1 MVSNKQLIAAVED
14 QDVMR
19 LVDIARKGLLYSTFE
34 VLASYLA
41 FTQNEW
47 SHFLNT
53 TVRTLQRYKK
63 DKKPL
68 PQPISERIIQIQM
81 IYQLGLDVFD
91 DQASFDQWLNM
102 KSIALGG
109 RKPKDLL
116 DSSFGIEVVK
126 DELNRI
132 EYGLFA

>member
-1 MVSNKQLIAAVED
+1 MVSNKQLIAAVEE

-116 DSSFGIEVVK
+116 IAPLAS
-126 DELNRI
+126 RW
-132 EYGLFA
+132 

>member
-1 MVSNKQLIAAVED
+1 
-14 QDVMR
+14 
-19 LVDIARKGLLYSTFE
+19 
-34 VLASYLA
+34 
-41 FTQNEW
+41 
-47 SHFLNT
+47 
-53 TVRTLQRYKK
+53 
-63 DKKPL
+63 
-68 PQPISERIIQIQM
+68 IIQIQM